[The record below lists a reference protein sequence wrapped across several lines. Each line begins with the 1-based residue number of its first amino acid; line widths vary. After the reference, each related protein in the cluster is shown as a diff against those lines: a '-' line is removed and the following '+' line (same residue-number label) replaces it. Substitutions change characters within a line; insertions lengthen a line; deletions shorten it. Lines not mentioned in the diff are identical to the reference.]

1 MSERETQDRVAM
13 DDEASTEGAVE
24 SQAEVAES
32 QEKQAAEL
40 QKEEVVAEP
49 QEEEVVKSEK
59 EEIAESQEEA
69 EPEADGLAELEAARA
84 EAAANYDRYVRA
96 VAELDNYRKRT
107 VRMRAETR
115 DETLRDVLLQVA
127 PILDN
132 LRRALRQ
139 ETQEAELLKQG
150 VELICGQ
157 FNDVLKGYGLA
168 EIEAVG
174 QPFDPEVHE
183 ALAEV
188 PDDEHAPGTVIEEME
203 KGYKLNDKVVR
214 YARVVVSKASEES

>member
-1 MSERETQDRVAM
+1 MSERETQDRVAV
-13 DDEASTEGAVE
+13 DETSTESAVE
-24 SQAEVAES
+24 PQEKVAESKKEEVAEPGEAAAAES
-32 QEKQAAEL
+32 QEA
-40 QKEEVVAEP
+40 AEP
-49 QEEEVVKSEK
+49 QESAAV
-59 EEIAESQEEA
+59 

-132 LRRALRQ
+132 LRRALHQ

-168 EIEAVG
+168 EIESVG

-188 PDDEHAPGTVIEEME
+188 PDDEHAPGTIIEEME

-214 YARVVVSKASEES
+214 YARVVVSRASAES

>member
-1 MSERETQDRVAM
+1 MSERETQDRVAVE
-13 DDEASTEGAVE
+13 EASLEDAVE
-24 SQAEVAES
+24 AQPEATELGEKVAES
-32 QEKQAAEL
+32 
-40 QKEEVVAEP
+40 
-49 QEEEVVKSEK
+49 
-59 EEIAESQEEA
+59 EA
-69 EPEADGLAELEAARA
+69 EESAELEAARA

-107 VRMRAETR
+107 VRLRAEAR
-115 DETLRDVLLQVA
+115 DETVRDVLLQVA

-139 ETQEAELLKQG
+139 ETPEAELLKQG
-150 VELICGQ
+150 VELICDQ

-174 QPFDPEVHE
+174 QPFDPAVHE

-188 PDDEHAPGTVIEEME
+188 PDREHPPGTIIEEME

-214 YARVVVSKASEES
+214 FARVVVSKASGES

>member
-1 MSERETQDRVAM
+1 MSGRETQDRVAVE
-13 DDEASTEGAVE
+13 EASLEDAVE
-24 SQAEVAES
+24 AQPEVAEPC
-32 QEKQAAEL
+32 EEEAAESEV
-40 QKEEVVAEP
+40 KE
-49 QEEEVVKSEK
+49 S
-59 EEIAESQEEA
+59 
-69 EPEADGLAELEAARA
+69 AELEAARA

-107 VRMRAETR
+107 VRMRAEAR
-115 DETLRDVLLQVA
+115 DETVRDVLLQVA

-139 ETQEAELLKQG
+139 ETPEAELLKQG

-174 QPFDPEVHE
+174 QPFDPAVHE

-188 PDDEHAPGTVIEEME
+188 PDREHPPGTIIEEME

-214 YARVVVSKASEES
+214 FARVVVSKASVES

>member
-1 MSERETQDRVAM
+1 MSERETQDRVAV
-13 DDEASTEGAVE
+13 DEASTEGAVE
-24 SQAEVAES
+24 SQAAESPEEQTTES
-32 QEKQAAEL
+32 QEK
-40 QKEEVVAEP
+40 EVLAEP
-49 QEEEVVKSEK
+49 QEEV
-59 EEIAESQEEA
+59 AG
-69 EPEADGLAELEAARA
+69 PEADGPTELEVVRA

-174 QPFDPEVHE
+174 QPFDPEIHE

-214 YARVVVSKASEES
+214 YARVVVSKAIEASEES

>member
-13 DDEASTEGAVE
+13 DDEASTKGAVE
-24 SQAEVAES
+24 SQEEVAEPC
-32 QEKQAAEL
+32 EAAVES
-40 QKEEVVAEP
+40 
-49 QEEEVVKSEK
+49 QEEEVT
-59 EEIAESQEEA
+59 ESQEA
-69 EPEADGLAELEAARA
+69 AAAPEADGLAELEAARA
-84 EAAANYDRYVRA
+84 EATANYDRYVRA

-188 PDDEHAPGTVIEEME
+188 PDAEHAPGTVIEEME

-214 YARVVVSKASEES
+214 YARVVVSKASAES

>member
-1 MSERETQDRVAM
+1 MSERETQDRVAV
-13 DDEASTEGAVE
+13 DETGTEDAVE
-24 SQAEVAES
+24 PQEETAESKKEEVAELGEAAAVEPQEEAES
-32 QEKQAAEL
+32 QEAA
-40 QKEEVVAEP
+40 
-49 QEEEVVKSEK
+49 
-59 EEIAESQEEA
+59 A

-107 VRMRAETR
+107 VRMRAEAR

-132 LRRALRQ
+132 LRRALHQ

-168 EIEAVG
+168 EIESVG

-188 PDDEHAPGTVIEEME
+188 PDDEHAPGTIIEEME

-214 YARVVVSKASEES
+214 YARVVVSRASAES

>member
-1 MSERETQDRVAM
+1 MSECETQDHVAA
-13 DDEASTEGAVE
+13 DEASAEDSVE
-24 SQAEVAES
+24 SQDEAVEPCEQAATEAQKEVAES
-32 QEKQAAEL
+32 QE
-40 QKEEVVAEP
+40 
-49 QEEEVVKSEK
+49 
-59 EEIAESQEEA
+59 EA
-69 EPEADGLAELEAARA
+69 VDEADGLVELEAARA

-115 DETLRDVLLQVA
+115 DEILRDILLQVA

-168 EIEAVG
+168 EIEALG
-174 QPFDPEVHE
+174 QLFDPEVHE

-214 YARVVVSKASEES
+214 YARVVVSKASAES

>member
-1 MSERETQDRVAM
+1 MSERQTQDRVAV
-13 DDEASTEGAVE
+13 DETSTEGAVE
-24 SQAEVAES
+24 PQEETAESCEQEAAASQQEEVA
-32 QEKQAAEL
+32 
-40 QKEEVVAEP
+40 AEP
-49 QEEEVVKSEK
+49 QEE
-59 EEIAESQEEA
+59 AESQEAAA

-107 VRMRAETR
+107 VRLRAEAR

-132 LRRALRQ
+132 LRRALGQ

-168 EIEAVG
+168 EIESVG
-174 QPFDPEVHE
+174 QLFDPEVHE

-188 PDDEHAPGTVIEEME
+188 PDDEHAPGTIIEEME

-214 YARVVVSKASEES
+214 YARVVVSRASAES

>member
-32 QEKQAAEL
+32 QEEQAAES

-49 QEEEVVKSEK
+49 QEEEVVKSE
-59 EEIAESQEEA
+59 EEEA

-115 DETLRDVLLQVA
+115 DETLRDALLQVA

-188 PDDEHAPGTVIEEME
+188 PDDEHVPGTVIEEME

-214 YARVVVSKASEES
+214 YARVVVSKATEASEER

>member
-1 MSERETQDRVAM
+1 MSERETQDRVAV
-13 DDEASTEGAVE
+13 DETGTEDAVE
-24 SQAEVAES
+24 PQEETAESKKEEVAELGEAAAVEPQEEAES
-32 QEKQAAEL
+32 QEAA
-40 QKEEVVAEP
+40 
-49 QEEEVVKSEK
+49 
-59 EEIAESQEEA
+59 A
-69 EPEADGLAELEAARA
+69 EPEVDGLAELEAARA

-107 VRMRAETR
+107 VRMRTEAR

-127 PILDN
+127 PVLDN
-132 LRRALRQ
+132 LRRALHQ

-168 EIEAVG
+168 EIESVG

-188 PDDEHAPGTVIEEME
+188 PDDEHAPGTIIEEME

-214 YARVVVSKASEES
+214 YARVVVSRASAES

>member
-1 MSERETQDRVAM
+1 MSECETQDHVAV
-13 DDEASTEGAVE
+13 DEASAESSAEPQDEAAEPCEQAATEAQKE
-24 SQAEVAES
+24 AAAES
-32 QEKQAAEL
+32 QETA
-40 QKEEVVAEP
+40 
-49 QEEEVVKSEK
+49 
-59 EEIAESQEEA
+59 AESQDEA
-69 EPEADGLAELEAARA
+69 ADGLAELEAARA

-115 DETLRDVLLQVA
+115 DEILRDILLQVA

-168 EIEAVG
+168 EIESVG

-188 PDDEHAPGTVIEEME
+188 PDDEHAPGTIIEEME

-214 YARVVVSKASEES
+214 YARVVVSKATEVSEES

>member
-1 MSERETQDRVAM
+1 MSERETQDRVAV
-13 DDEASTEGAVE
+13 DEASTEGAVE

-32 QEKQAAEL
+32 QEEQVIESQQEA
-40 QKEEVVAEP
+40 AEP
-49 QEEEVVKSEK
+49 QKETESEE
-59 EEIAESQEEA
+59 AAA
-69 EPEADGLAELEAARA
+69 EPEPDGSAELEAARA

-107 VRMRAETR
+107 VRMRAEMR

-132 LRRALRQ
+132 LRRALQQ

-168 EIEAVG
+168 EIESVG

-214 YARVVVSKASEES
+214 YARVVVSKASAESAEN

>member
-1 MSERETQDRVAM
+1 MSERETQDHVAV
-13 DDEASTEGAVE
+13 DEASAEGSVE
-24 SQAEVAES
+24 SQDEAAEPCEQAATEAQKEAAAES
-32 QEKQAAEL
+32 QD
-40 QKEEVVAEP
+40 EVAD
-49 QEEEVVKSEK
+49 
-59 EEIAESQEEA
+59 
-69 EPEADGLAELEAARA
+69 EADGLAELEAARA

-115 DETLRDVLLQVA
+115 DEILRDILLQVA

-168 EIEAVG
+168 EIESVG

-188 PDDEHAPGTVIEEME
+188 PDDEHAPGTIIEEME

-214 YARVVVSKASEES
+214 YARVVVSKASAEN

>member
-1 MSERETQDRVAM
+1 MSERETQDRVAVE
-13 DDEASTEGAVE
+13 EASAEDVVE
-24 SQAEVAES
+24 PQAEAVAEPC
-32 QEKQAAEL
+32 EEAA
-40 QKEEVVAEP
+40 AEP
-49 QEEEVVKSEK
+49 QE
-59 EEIAESQEEA
+59 AA

-107 VRMRAETR
+107 VRMRTEAR
-115 DETLRDVLLQVA
+115 DETVRDVLLQVA

-132 LRRALRQ
+132 LRRALHQ
-139 ETQEAELLKQG
+139 ETQEVDLLKQG

-174 QPFDPEVHE
+174 QPFDPKVHE

-188 PDDEHAPGTVIEEME
+188 PDGEHSPGTVIEEME

-214 YARVVVSKASEES
+214 YARVVVSKASAES

>member
-1 MSERETQDRVAM
+1 MSERETQDRVAV
-13 DDEASTEGAVE
+13 DEASAEGSVE
-24 SQAEVAES
+24 SQDEAAEPCEQAATESQKEAAAES
-32 QEKQAAEL
+32 QETA
-40 QKEEVVAEP
+40 
-49 QEEEVVKSEK
+49 
-59 EEIAESQEEA
+59 AESQEEA
-69 EPEADGLAELEAARA
+69 ADEADGLAELEATRA

-115 DETLRDVLLQVA
+115 DEVLRDILLQVA

-168 EIEAVG
+168 EIEALG

-214 YARVVVSKASEES
+214 YARVVVSKASAESTEN

>member
-1 MSERETQDRVAM
+1 MSERETQDRVAV
-13 DDEASTEGAVE
+13 DEASAEGVVE
-24 SQAEVAES
+24 PQEEAAES
-32 QEKQAAEL
+32 QEVVAAES
-40 QKEEVVAEP
+40 QKAAEP
-49 QEEEVVKSEK
+49 QEEEA
-59 EEIAESQEEA
+59 AES
-69 EPEADGLAELEAARA
+69 EADGLAELEAARA
-84 EAAANYDRYVRA
+84 EVAANYDRYVRA

-107 VRMRAETR
+107 VRLRAEAR

-127 PILDN
+127 PVLDN
-132 LRRALRQ
+132 LRRALHQ

-168 EIEAVG
+168 EIESVG

-188 PDDEHAPGTVIEEME
+188 PDDEHAPGTIIEEME

-214 YARVVVSKASEES
+214 YARVVVSRASAES

>member
-1 MSERETQDRVAM
+1 MSERETQDRVAV
-13 DDEASTEGAVE
+13 DEASAEGSVE
-24 SQAEVAES
+24 SQDEAAEPCEQEATEAQDEAAAES
-32 QEKQAAEL
+32 QETA
-40 QKEEVVAEP
+40 
-49 QEEEVVKSEK
+49 
-59 EEIAESQEEA
+59 AESQDEA
-69 EPEADGLAELEAARA
+69 ADGLAELEAARA

-115 DETLRDVLLQVA
+115 DEILRDILLQVA

-157 FNDVLKGYGLA
+157 FNDVLQGYGLA
-168 EIEAVG
+168 EIEALG
-174 QPFDPEVHE
+174 QLFDPEVHE

-214 YARVVVSKASEES
+214 YARVVVSKASAESTEN

>member
-1 MSERETQDRVAM
+1 MSERETQDHVGVE
-13 DDEASTEGAVE
+13 EASAEGPVE
-24 SQAEVAES
+24 SQDEAADPCEQAAAES
-32 QEKQAAEL
+32 QETA
-40 QKEEVVAEP
+40 
-49 QEEEVVKSEK
+49 
-59 EEIAESQEEA
+59 AESQDE
-69 EPEADGLAELEAARA
+69 GLAELEAVRA

-107 VRMRAETR
+107 VRMRAEAR
-115 DETLRDVLLQVA
+115 DEILRDILLQVA

-132 LRRALRQ
+132 LRRALGQ
-139 ETQEAELLKQG
+139 ETQEAESLKQG

-168 EIEAVG
+168 EIEALG

-188 PDDEHAPGTVIEEME
+188 PDDEYAPGTVIEEME

-214 YARVVVSKASEES
+214 CARVVVSKARAEN

>member
-1 MSERETQDRVAM
+1 MSERETQDHVAV
-13 DDEASTEGAVE
+13 DEASAEDFVE
-24 SQAEVAES
+24 SQDEAAEPCEQAATEAQKEAAAES
-32 QEKQAAEL
+32 QETA
-40 QKEEVVAEP
+40 
-49 QEEEVVKSEK
+49 
-59 EEIAESQEEA
+59 AESQDEGA
-69 EPEADGLAELEAARA
+69 DEADGLAELEVARA

-115 DETLRDVLLQVA
+115 DEILRDILLQVA

-157 FNDVLKGYGLA
+157 FNDVLKGYGLT
-168 EIEAVG
+168 EIEALG

-214 YARVVVSKASEES
+214 YARVVVSKASAENTEN

>member
-1 MSERETQDRVAM
+1 MSERETQNRVAV
-13 DDEASTEGAVE
+13 DEASAEGSVE
-24 SQAEVAES
+24 SQDE
-32 QEKQAAEL
+32 AAEPCE
-40 QKEEVVAEP
+40 QAVAASP
-49 QEEEVVKSEK
+49 D
-59 EEIAESQEEA
+59 EA
-69 EPEADGLAELEAARA
+69 ADEADGLAELEAARA

-115 DETLRDVLLQVA
+115 DEVLRDILLQVA

-132 LRRALRQ
+132 LRRALGQ

-157 FNDVLKGYGLA
+157 FNDVLQGYGLA
-168 EIEAVG
+168 EIEALG
-174 QPFDPEVHE
+174 QPFDPEIHE

-203 KGYKLNDKVVR
+203 RGYKLNDKVIR
-214 YARVVVSKASEES
+214 YARVVVSKASAES

>member
-24 SQAEVAES
+24 SQAEAAES
-32 QEKQAAEL
+32 QEEQAAES

-49 QEEEVVKSEK
+49 QEEEVVKSE
-59 EEIAESQEEA
+59 EEEA
-69 EPEADGLAELEAARA
+69 EPEADGLAELEATRA

-188 PDDEHAPGTVIEEME
+188 PDDEHVPGTVIEEME

-214 YARVVVSKASEES
+214 YARVVVSKATEASEES

>member
-1 MSERETQDRVAM
+1 MSESETQDRVAV
-13 DDEASTEGAVE
+13 DEGSAEGVVE
-24 SQAEVAES
+24 PQAEAAES
-32 QEKQAAEL
+32 C
-40 QKEEVVAEP
+40 EEVAEP
-49 QEEEVVKSEK
+49 QEEET
-59 EEIAESQEEA
+59 AESQGEVA
-69 EPEADGLAELEAARA
+69 EPQEEETAEPAAERLAELEAARA

-107 VRMRAETR
+107 VRMRAEAR

-139 ETQEAELLKQG
+139 ETQEADLLKQG

-168 EIEAVG
+168 EIEAIG

-188 PDDEHAPGTVIEEME
+188 PDDEHTPGTVIEEME

-214 YARVVVSKASEES
+214 YARVVVSKTSAEN

>member
-1 MSERETQDRVAM
+1 MSERETQDRVAE
-13 DDEASTEGAVE
+13 DEASPEGAVE

-32 QEKQAAEL
+32 PEEQATESQEEQG
-40 QKEEVVAEP
+40 AEP
-49 QEEEVVKSEK
+49 QEET
-59 EEIAESQEEA
+59 ESQEETV
-69 EPEADGLAELEAARA
+69 EPEAEGPTELEAARA

-132 LRRALRQ
+132 LRRALGQ

-174 QPFDPEVHE
+174 QPFDPEIHE

-214 YARVVVSKASEES
+214 YARVVVSKSSAESAEN

>member
-1 MSERETQDRVAM
+1 MSERETQDRVAVE
-13 DDEASTEGAVE
+13 EASAEGSVE
-24 SQAEVAES
+24 SQDEVAEPCQQAATEAQKEAEAES
-32 QEKQAAEL
+32 QETA
-40 QKEEVVAEP
+40 
-49 QEEEVVKSEK
+49 
-59 EEIAESQEEA
+59 AESQDEA
-69 EPEADGLAELEAARA
+69 VDEADGLAELEAARA

-115 DETLRDVLLQVA
+115 DEILRDILLQVA

-139 ETQEAELLKQG
+139 DTQEAELLKQG

-157 FNDVLKGYGLA
+157 FNDVLQGYGLA
-168 EIEAVG
+168 EIESVG

-188 PDDEHAPGTVIEEME
+188 PDDEHAPGTIIEEME

-214 YARVVVSKASEES
+214 YARVVVSKASAES

>member
-13 DDEASTEGAVE
+13 DDEASTKGAVE
-24 SQAEVAES
+24 SQEEVAEPC
-32 QEKQAAEL
+32 EAAVES
-40 QKEEVVAEP
+40 
-49 QEEEVVKSEK
+49 QEEEVT
-59 EEIAESQEEA
+59 ESQEEA
-69 EPEADGLAELEAARA
+69 AAPEADGLAELEAARA
-84 EAAANYDRYVRA
+84 EATANYDRYVRA

-107 VRMRAETR
+107 VRMRAEAR

-139 ETQEAELLKQG
+139 DTQEAESLKQG

-214 YARVVVSKASEES
+214 YARVVVSKASAESAEN

>member
-24 SQAEVAES
+24 PQEEVAEPC
-32 QEKQAAEL
+32 EAAVES
-40 QKEEVVAEP
+40 
-49 QEEEVVKSEK
+49 QEEEVT
-59 EEIAESQEEA
+59 ESQEAAA
-69 EPEADGLAELEAARA
+69 EPEADGLAELEATRA
-84 EAAANYDRYVRA
+84 EATANYDRYVRA

-107 VRMRAETR
+107 VRMRAEAR

-127 PILDN
+127 PVLDN

-139 ETQEAELLKQG
+139 DTQEAESLKQG

-174 QPFDPEVHE
+174 RPFDPEVHE

-214 YARVVVSKASEES
+214 YARVVVSKASATSEES

>member
-1 MSERETQDRVAM
+1 MSECETQDHVAV
-13 DDEASTEGAVE
+13 DEASAEGSVE
-24 SQAEVAES
+24 SQDEAAEPCEQAATESQETAAES
-32 QEKQAAEL
+32 QDEAAD
-40 QKEEVVAEP
+40 
-49 QEEEVVKSEK
+49 
-59 EEIAESQEEA
+59 
-69 EPEADGLAELEAARA
+69 EADGLAELEAARA

-115 DETLRDVLLQVA
+115 DEILRDILLQVA

-168 EIEAVG
+168 EIEALG

-188 PDDEHAPGTVIEEME
+188 PDDEHAPGTIIEEME

-214 YARVVVSKASEES
+214 YARVVVSKASAES

>member
-1 MSERETQDRVAM
+1 MSERETQDRVGVE
-13 DDEASTEGAVE
+13 EASAEGAVE
-24 SQAEVAES
+24 SHAEA
-32 QEKQAAEL
+32 
-40 QKEEVVAEP
+40 AEP
-49 QEEEVVKSEK
+49 QEEQS
-59 EEIAESQEEA
+59 AESQEAAAAESQETAAESQDEA
-69 EPEADGLAELEAARA
+69 ADGLAELEAARA

-115 DETLRDVLLQVA
+115 DEILRDILLQVA

-157 FNDVLKGYGLA
+157 FNDVLQGYGLA
-168 EIEAVG
+168 EIEALG
-174 QPFDPEVHE
+174 QLFDPEVHE

-214 YARVVVSKASEES
+214 YARVVVSKASAESTEN

>member
-1 MSERETQDRVAM
+1 MA
-13 DDEASTEGAVE
+13 
-24 SQAEVAES
+24 
-32 QEKQAAEL
+32 
-40 QKEEVVAEP
+40 AEP
-49 QEEEVVKSEK
+49 QEE
-59 EEIAESQEEA
+59 AESQAAAA

-84 EAAANYDRYVRA
+84 ETAANYDRYVRA

-107 VRMRAETR
+107 VRLRAETR

-132 LRRALRQ
+132 LRRALHQ

-168 EIEAVG
+168 EIESVG

-188 PDDEHAPGTVIEEME
+188 PDDEHAPGTIIEEME

-214 YARVVVSKASEES
+214 YARVVVSRASAES

>member
-1 MSERETQDRVAM
+1 MSERETQDRVAV
-13 DDEASTEGAVE
+13 DEASTEGAVE

-32 QEKQAAEL
+32 QEEQAAES

-49 QEEEVVKSEK
+49 QEEEV
-59 EEIAESQEEA
+59 AESQEEA

-84 EAAANYDRYVRA
+84 EAAVNYDRYVRA

-188 PDDEHAPGTVIEEME
+188 PDDEHVPGTVIEEME

-214 YARVVVSKASEES
+214 YARVVVSKATEASEES

>member
-1 MSERETQDRVAM
+1 MSERETQDRVGV
-13 DDEASTEGAVE
+13 DEASAEGSVE
-24 SQAEVAES
+24 SQAEAAEPCEQVATEAQKAAAAES
-32 QEKQAAEL
+32 QETA
-40 QKEEVVAEP
+40 
-49 QEEEVVKSEK
+49 
-59 EEIAESQEEA
+59 AESQDEA
-69 EPEADGLAELEAARA
+69 ADGLAELEAARA

-115 DETLRDVLLQVA
+115 DEILRDILLQVA

-157 FNDVLKGYGLA
+157 FNDVLQGYGLA
-168 EIEAVG
+168 EIEALG
-174 QPFDPEVHE
+174 QLFDPEVHE

-214 YARVVVSKASEES
+214 YARVVVSKASAESTEN

>member
-1 MSERETQDRVAM
+1 MSERETQDRVAV
-13 DDEASTEGAVE
+13 DETGTEDAVE
-24 SQAEVAES
+24 PQEETAES
-32 QEKQAAEL
+32 CEQEAAAS
-40 QKEEVVAEP
+40 QKEAVAEP
-49 QEEEVVKSEK
+49 QEEP
-59 EEIAESQEEA
+59 ESQEAAA
-69 EPEADGLAELEAARA
+69 EPEVDGLAELEAARA

-107 VRMRAETR
+107 VRMRTEAR

-127 PILDN
+127 PVLDN
-132 LRRALRQ
+132 LRRALHQ

-168 EIEAVG
+168 EIESVG

-188 PDDEHAPGTVIEEME
+188 PDDEHAPGTIIEEME

-214 YARVVVSKASEES
+214 YARVVVSRASAES

>member
-1 MSERETQDRVAM
+1 MSERETQDRVAVEEASAEGSIESQ
-13 DDEASTEGAVE
+13 DEAAEPCEQAATEVPKEA
-24 SQAEVAES
+24 AAES
-32 QEKQAAEL
+32 QETA
-40 QKEEVVAEP
+40 
-49 QEEEVVKSEK
+49 
-59 EEIAESQEEA
+59 AESQDEA
-69 EPEADGLAELEAARA
+69 VDGLAELEAARA

-115 DETLRDVLLQVA
+115 DEILRDILLQVA

-157 FNDVLKGYGLA
+157 FNDVLQGYGLA
-168 EIEAVG
+168 EIEALG

-214 YARVVVSKASEES
+214 YARVVVSKASAES

>member
-1 MSERETQDRVAM
+1 MSERETQDRVGV
-13 DDEASTEGAVE
+13 DEESAEGSVE
-24 SQAEVAES
+24 SQDEAAEPCEQVATEAQKAAAAES
-32 QEKQAAEL
+32 QETA
-40 QKEEVVAEP
+40 
-49 QEEEVVKSEK
+49 
-59 EEIAESQEEA
+59 AESQDEA
-69 EPEADGLAELEAARA
+69 ADGLAELEAARA

-115 DETLRDVLLQVA
+115 DEILRDILLQVA

-157 FNDVLKGYGLA
+157 FNDVLKGYGLT
-168 EIEAVG
+168 EIEALG

-214 YARVVVSKASEES
+214 YARVVVSKASAESTEN